1 MKSVLLHE
9 TDATQ
14 WSTVKIL
21 GDKILLFES
30 HFLGGAANTERNCD
44 ALHYFSFEKTDTE
57 FMVHNRKI
65 ILELPPRKYLSM
77 ASFNEEYLIG
87 CRLKNTL
94 IEVWDLKEAKI
105 HNTKTDYRA
114 NLSWSCDAGNRST
127 VQCTS
132 IEFEYPFAY
141 IGKCNGRCDIWN
153 VISNQR
159 VKSLQHDNTG
169 KNIFMLIKKILLLEG
184 FLITLTQKGKV
195 SVWDKKIC
203 LEAPRANSCPPLWT
217 ANSAIHGNIIF
228 DLYVDHSRLVCLET
242 NIKSGE
248 YWLEV
253 LDLWHCYQKK
263 PLPTTKRKSS
273 ENSKLDKRRLC
284 LYC

>member
-1 MKSVLLHE
+1 M
-9 TDATQ
+9 AT
-14 WSTVKIL
+14 
-21 GDKILLFES
+21 
-30 HFLGGAANTERNCD
+30 
-44 ALHYFSFEKTDTE
+44 
-57 FMVHNRKI
+57 
-65 ILELPPRKYLSM
+65 
-77 ASFNEEYLIG
+77 FNEEYLIG

-105 HNTKTDYRA
+105 NNTKTDYRA

-132 IEFEYPFAY
+132 IQFEYPFAF

-195 SVWDKKIC
+195 SVWDKQIC

-228 DLYVDHSRLVCLET
+228 DLYVDHTRLVCLET

-248 YWLEV
+248 NWLEV
-253 LDLWHCYQKK
+253 LELWHCYQKK
-263 PLPTTKRKSS
+263 PLPTAKRKSS